1 MTQKIITRFSPSPTG
16 YLHLGG
22 VRTALYNYL
31 FARKMGGK
39 FYLRIEDTDQERSED
54 IYLDSICQ
62 GLSWLGLAW
71 DNDEEKDKQ
80 SLHFGSYQQVAENLI
95 EQGKA
100 YRCNCSPERIQA
112 LREQLQAKGQKFRY
126 DGACRHKS
134 IDPES
139 PHVVR
144 LALPQTADLGFD
156 DAIRGRVNISL
167 SELDDF
173 IILRSDGSPTYNFC
187 CSLDDSRMRISHVI
201 RGEDHISNT
210 PKQILVYQAIGIKKP
225 PEFAHLPMIHGSDG
239 KKLSKRDGAQNI
251 EEYEEQGYLPEA
263 LLNFLLRLGFAD
275 GDKEIFSL
283 DEMIQAFSLDKL
295 GKSPAIFD
303 KHKLNWYN
311 AQYLRAKPASEIR
324 QLIHKNCKSQLEA
337 LEELGLDIDALIG
350 LYLPRLETLSEL
362 PPLIKSW
369 LAPEID
375 VAMQALLE
383 PHLEKLSLLQQ
394 YLSQLTDWNQEAI
407 QQLLK
412 QLVKSNAWKFQEL
425 GIPLRIA
432 LLGCDKSP
440 AINEIMA
447 CFPQE
452 LVVQRISEQLSR
464 INE

>member
-31 FARKMGGK
+31 FARKMAGK
-39 FYLRIEDTDQERSED
+39 FYLRIEDTDQERSEA
-54 IYLDSICQ
+54 IYQDSICQ
-62 GLSWLGLAW
+62 GLSWLGLNW
-71 DNDEEKDKQ
+71 DNDQQADKQ
-80 SLHFGSYQQVAENLI
+80 SLHFDYYKKVAQDLI
-95 EQGKA
+95 AHNKA

-134 IDPES
+134 IDPAT

-303 KHKLNWYN
+303 TNKLHWLN
-311 AQYLRAKPASEIR
+311 AQYLKEKSASEIK
-324 QLIHKNCKSQLEA
+324 QLIEKNCKSHIEA
-337 LEELGLDIDALIG
+337 LEKLGFDVDRLIE
-350 LYLPRLETLSEL
+350 LYLPRIALLSEFPAIL
-362 PPLIKSW
+362 ESV
-369 LAPEID
+369 LAPQLSEE
-375 VAMQALLE
+375 MQALLE

-394 YLSQLTDWNQEAI
+394 HLSQLTDWNQEAI

-452 LVVQRISEQLSR
+452 LVVQRISQQASR
-464 INE
+464 IN